1 MWEWQVKF
9 YWRQNEDCSARDSSP
24 DSSETAAERQ
34 GGGQYTCGFG
44 EGVVNTIENIFF
56 QEVSI
61 SFMKFASHE

>member
-1 MWEWQVKF
+1 MQ
-9 YWRQNEDCSARDSSP
+9 
-24 DSSETAAERQ
+24 ETAAQIALKLLQSGR